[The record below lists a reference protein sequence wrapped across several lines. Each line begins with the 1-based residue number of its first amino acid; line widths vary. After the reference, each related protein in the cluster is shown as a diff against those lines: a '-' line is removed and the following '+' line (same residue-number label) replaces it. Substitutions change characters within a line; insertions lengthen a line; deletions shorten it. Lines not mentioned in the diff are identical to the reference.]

1 MLREWADEKTP
12 ARVGQ
17 SAYRLLSDTT
27 GVRDLVMAICCALHK
42 VWVRLPPW
50 QPIRL
55 MLDSGVL
62 HTLYRAYALDIK
74 RLFPKMPHRSRSPWK
89 ACKNNLLRP
98 T

>member
-27 GVRDLVMAICCALHK
+27 GVRDLGMAICCALHK

-50 QPIRL
+50 QPMRL

-62 HTLYRAYALDIK
+62 HTLYR
-74 RLFPKMPHRSRSPWK
+74 
-89 ACKNNLLRP
+89 